1 MPGYALYAS
10 PILHSG
16 QTLRA
21 SLGTDRTNKFPVLC
35 RLFVRTYG
43 PGDAATLNS
52 GPAVSIDAGAE
63 ADLTWRVPDS
73 GGEPIFAVG
82 LEVTSA
88 GGDAS
93 GTVYLD
99 YLTWDGAPHLTLG
112 RPSGAGELWRRAWVD
127 AVDQFEGRWPEPYR
141 IVQNEGTGLI
151 SQGTRDWT
159 DYRVS
164 APVTIRLAKSGGLGA
179 RVGGLRRYY
188 ALLLDEAGT
197 ARLVKAR
204 DLMTVLGVAPFAVE
218 RDRPYELALEVKGNR
233 IIGSIDGVIYFDV
246 QDEDRPLPAGGV
258 ALIVEDGCLSSD
270 AVRVEPLR

>member
-1 MPGYALYAS
+1 
-10 PILHSG
+10 
-16 QTLRA
+16 
-21 SLGTDRTNKFPVLC
+21 
-35 RLFVRTYG
+35 
-43 PGDAATLNS
+43 
-52 GPAVSIDAGAE
+52 
-63 ADLTWRVPDS
+63 
-73 GGEPIFAVG
+73 
-82 LEVTSA
+82 
-88 GGDAS
+88 
-93 GTVYLD
+93 
-99 YLTWDGAPHLTLG
+99 
-112 RPSGAGELWRRAWVD
+112 D

-141 IVQNEGTGLI
+141 IVQNEETGLI

-218 RDRPYELALEVKGNR
+218 RDRSYELTLEVNGNR
-233 IIGSIDGVIYFDV
+233 IIGSIDGVTYFDV